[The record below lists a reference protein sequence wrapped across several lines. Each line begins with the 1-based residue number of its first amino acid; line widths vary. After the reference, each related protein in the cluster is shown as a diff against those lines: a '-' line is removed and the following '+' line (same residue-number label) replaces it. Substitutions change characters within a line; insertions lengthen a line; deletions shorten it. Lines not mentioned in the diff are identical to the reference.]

1 MVQHTATQNG
11 IELKAI
17 IDKYENLQLIKSIMG
32 DGVRMMQILL
42 NFVSNALKFTNRG
55 GCITIKIEVVS
66 S

>member
-55 GCITIKIEVVS
+55 GCITIKI
-66 S
+66 

>member
-17 IDKYENLQLIKSIMG
+17 IDKYENLQSIKSIMG